1 MNTQQEKNKNSI
13 IENKIYNV
21 IKCYNSNNNS
31 IYLTNNNNN
40 TVNGFHS
47 HNNNLINKEIKFHNL
62 NNKIIKDNLY
72 NNFLIIKISIIIQ
85 ILFNNRFNK
94 HNKDKDL
101 KQIKTK
107 IGLHKDYNLDFLKD
121 HKLIKINKDLQ

>member
-40 TVNGFHS
+40 TDNGFHS
-47 HNNNLINKEIKFHNL
+47 HNNNNVINKEIKFHNL

-107 IGLHKDYNLDFLKD
+107 IGLHKDYNLDFL
-121 HKLIKINKDLQ
+121 